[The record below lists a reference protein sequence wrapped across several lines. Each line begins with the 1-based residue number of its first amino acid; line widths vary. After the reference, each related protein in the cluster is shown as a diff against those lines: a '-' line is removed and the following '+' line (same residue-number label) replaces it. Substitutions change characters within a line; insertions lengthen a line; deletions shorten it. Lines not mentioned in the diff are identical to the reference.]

1 MSDTPHLL
9 VAEDDPIGLEILLE
23 NLSDAGYAVDSAED
37 GDTTWALLAAN
48 PERYCAILL
57 DRMMP
62 GIDGIEVLRRVKA
75 DAALAHIPVIMQSA
89 LDQPEEVLEG
99 LRGGAY
105 YYLTKP
111 FAADTLLAIVNTAV
125 RDFRHTLEIRD
136 EARKAART
144 LIHLE
149 HATFLF
155 RTPDEARDIATLLAN
170 ACLDGEKVALGLSE
184 LMLNAIEH
192 GNLGITYQEKSQ
204 LIAAGG
210 LEEEITRRL
219 ADPVWG
225 ERRARIEFERGSQE
239 ICFLLCDQGAGFEWL
254 DFLEM
259 RPERAFDTHGRGI
272 AMAKMLSFD
281 SLEYRGCGNEVEA
294 TVRLNRG
301 QSFGHDVVIA
311 KATDISGRK
320 HLEEALRISRERLE
334 FALQGAD
341 DGLWDWNLETNGVY
355 YSPRWKSMLG
365 YGPDELEDTL
375 ETWANLVEPEAREP
389 TLAQVR
395 AYLDG
400 KSDKYETEFRMR
412 HKDGHWV
419 DVLARAR
426 LAVDA
431 NGVALQPRRLV
442 GTHVDISAR
451 KQSET
456 ELRRSNAELEQFAY
470 AVSHDMRQPLRMI
483 ASYQQL
489 LEKALGDKLDNDTR
503 EYLRF
508 ATGGAKRL
516 DQMLVGLLDYS
527 RVGRKTVALD
537 WVASREVLDE
547 ALLFLK
553 PSLDEAR
560 AQVWISG
567 DWPRLHA
574 SHDELLR
581 LFQNL
586 IGNAVKYRAADGSP
600 EIDVVGTLVG
610 TLGDARWTAR
620 IRDNGIGID
629 PAQIPRLFQVFQ
641 RLQSH
646 TRYEGAGIGLALCRK
661 IVEHHG
667 GHIHAESAGEGQ
679 GSTFVFELPLSSP
692 PPSGEGDKPRSSL

>member
-125 RDFRHTLEIRD
+125 RDFRHTQEIRD

-149 HATFLF
+149 HATFFF

-170 ACLDGEKVALGLSE
+170 ACPDGEKVALGLSE
-184 LMLNAIEH
+184 LMLNAVEH

-210 LEEEITRRL
+210 LEAEITRRL
-219 ADPVWG
+219 AEPTWG
-225 ERRARIEFERGSQE
+225 ERRAHIEFERGSEE
-239 ICFLLCDQGAGFEWL
+239 IRFLLRDQGAGFEWL

-272 AMAKMLSFD
+272 AMAKLLSFD
-281 SLEYRGCGNEVEA
+281 SLDYRGSGNEVEA
-294 TVRLNRG
+294 TVRLNRD
-301 QSFGHDVVIA
+301 HDARHNVVTA
-311 KATDISGRK
+311 MATDIS
-320 HLEEALRISRERLE
+320 E
-334 FALQGAD
+334 
-341 DGLWDWNLETNGVY
+341 
-355 YSPRWKSMLG
+355 
-365 YGPDELEDTL
+365 
-375 ETWANLVEPEAREP
+375 
-389 TLAQVR
+389 
-395 AYLDG
+395 
-400 KSDKYETEFRMR
+400 
-412 HKDGHWV
+412 
-419 DVLARAR
+419 
-426 LAVDA
+426 
-431 NGVALQPRRLV
+431 
-442 GTHVDISAR
+442 R
-451 KQSET
+451 KQVEE

-470 AVSHDMRQPLRMI
+470 AISHDLRQPLRMI

-489 LEKALGDKLDNDTR
+489 LEKALSDKLDDDTR

-508 ATGGAKRL
+508 ATDGAKRL

-553 PSLDEAR
+553 PALDEAR
-560 AQVWISG
+560 AQVRISG

-574 SHDELLR
+574 SHDELVR

-586 IGNAVKYRAADGSP
+586 IGNAVKYRAVDGSP
-600 EIDVVGTLVG
+600 EIDVVGSVVD
-610 TLGDARWTAR
+610 TLGDARWMAR
-620 IRDNGIGID
+620 IHDNGIGID

-667 GHIHAESAGEGQ
+667 GHIHAESAGAGQ
-679 GSTFVFELPLSSP
+679 GSTFVFELPLNSP
-692 PPSGEGDKPRSSL
+692 